1 MKRSTNIL
9 IAAALL
15 TFVGGGLLST
25 GVMPAASATNS
36 TAVVETQVA
45 TFEIENMTCAMCPI
59 TVRTAMSRVDG
70 VNSVEVDFESKTAVV
85 SFDPALTTQEA
96 IAQAST
102 DAGYP
107 ALLPGA
113 EHTDADGSTHDHSG
127 NH

>member
-25 GVMPAASATNS
+25 GVMPAANATNS
-36 TAVVETQVA
+36 TVVVETQVA

-85 SFDPALTTQEA
+85 NFDPALTTQEA

-107 ALLPGA
+107 AFPPGA
-113 EHTDADGSTHDHSG
+113 EHINADGSTHDHSG
-127 NH
+127 NQ